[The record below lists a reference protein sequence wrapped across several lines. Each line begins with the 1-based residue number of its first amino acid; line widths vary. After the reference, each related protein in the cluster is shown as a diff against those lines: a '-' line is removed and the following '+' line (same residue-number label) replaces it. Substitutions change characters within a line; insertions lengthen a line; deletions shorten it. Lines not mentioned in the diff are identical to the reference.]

1 MAKKSTGPSFRE
13 VMTSIKKGQFAPVYL
28 LMGEEAYY
36 IDELTRALEKFHR
49 VLWCGRGYRQYH
61 SECTA
66 ISCHVGASACAS

>member
-36 IDELTRALEKFHR
+36 IDELTRALENNVVDEENRDFNSI
-49 VLWCGRGYRQYH
+49 VYYGADADIGN
-61 SECTA
+61 
-66 ISCHVGASACAS
+66 IIASAQQ